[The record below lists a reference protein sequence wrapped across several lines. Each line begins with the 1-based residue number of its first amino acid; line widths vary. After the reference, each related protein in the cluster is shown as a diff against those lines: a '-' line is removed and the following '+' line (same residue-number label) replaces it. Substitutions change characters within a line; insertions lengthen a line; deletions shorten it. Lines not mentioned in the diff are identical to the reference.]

1 MVAAAVTLLFF
12 LLAIFA
18 SVLAVQN
25 PFDPAQL
32 QLMNSRISPLWTADG
47 QSPFLLGT
55 DEQGRDVFSAILYG
69 LRISLTVGVLGVIFA
84 GALGIT
90 LGLIAGYVGGAVD
103 NVIMRIADVQL
114 TFPAILI
121 ALLVNGVAKS
131 VLGNRLDAMSTLTVL
146 VIAIGLSFWV
156 QYARTVRGSVM
167 VEKNKDYVA
176 AAQLIGLPAPKIM
189 LRHVLPNTMGPV
201 LVIATI
207 NLALAI
213 ITEATLSFLG
223 AGMPDTMPSLG
234 TLIRIGNNYLFAG
247 EWWIVAFPGF
257 ALAGLIVCHQPARRL
272 AARRAQSKAQMTAPV
287 LSVRDLRVE
296 FVTRRD
302 TLRAIDGVSFDI
314 AKGEVLGVVG
324 ESGAGKSVTGL
335 AVIGLIDPPGRISGG
350 EIHLLGHADRP
361 SAAGGD
367 PPRQGQTDRHDLQ
380 DPLTSLN
387 PLYKIGD
394 QIIETI
400 RTHTSLSETAA
411 RKRAIDLLAEVGIP
425 APEKRIDA
433 YPHEFSGG
441 MRQRVVIALAIC
453 AEPELIIADEPT
465 TALDVSVQAQII
477 ALIKRLGRDH
487 GTAVM
492 LVTHDMGVIAET
504 CDRVAVM
511 YAGRIAEIGPV
522 QDIVQNPLHPYAK
535 GLMGAI
541 PTLAGEEKRLVQ
553 IPGSMPRLSAIPAG
567 CSFNPRCAFAFDR
580 CRVERPEPLPQGAQ
594 AVACHL
600 YDTAARGN
608 RGMSASSFVEIE
620 ESAPRV
626 RRLKAV
632 AQSRARRRPSGIP
645 EGGRRRH
652 LRHPQGRD
660 LCPRRR
666 VRIGQD
672 HGRTHG
678 RRPVAADF
686 GRSRD
691 RRRLDD

>member
-1 MVAAAVTLLFF
+1 
-12 LLAIFA
+12 
-18 SVLAVQN
+18 
-25 PFDPAQL
+25 
-32 QLMNSRISPLWTADG
+32 
-47 QSPFLLGT
+47 
-55 DEQGRDVFSAILYG
+55 
-69 LRISLTVGVLGVIFA
+69 
-84 GALGIT
+84 
-90 LGLIAGYVGGAVD
+90 
-103 NVIMRIADVQL
+103 
-114 TFPAILI
+114 
-121 ALLVNGVAKS
+121 
-131 VLGNRLDAMSTLTVL
+131 
-146 VIAIGLSFWV
+146 
-156 QYARTVRGSVM
+156 
-167 VEKNKDYVA
+167 
-176 AAQLIGLPAPKIM
+176 
-189 LRHVLPNTMGPV
+189 
-201 LVIATI
+201 
-207 NLALAI
+207 
-213 ITEATLSFLG
+213 
-223 AGMPDTMPSLG
+223 
-234 TLIRIGNNYLFAG
+234 
-247 EWWIVAFPGF
+247 
-257 ALAGLIVCHQPARRL
+257 
-272 AARRAQSKAQMTAPV
+272 MTAPI

-350 EIHLLGHADRP
+350 EIHLLGKRIDHL
-361 SAAGGD
+361 
-367 PPRQGQTDRHDLQ
+367 PPEEIRRVRGKRIGMIFQ

-394 QIIETI
+394 QIVETI
-400 RTHTSLSETAA
+400 RTHANLSETAA

-477 ALIKRLGRDH
+477 TLIKRLGRDH

-522 QDIVQNPLHPYAK
+522 QDVVQNPLHPYAK

-541 PTLAGEEKRLVQ
+541 PTLAGEDKRLVQ

-600 YDTAARGN
+600 YDTAAK
-608 RGMSASSFVEIE
+608 E
-620 ESAPRV
+620 
-626 RRLKAV
+626 
-632 AQSRARRRPSGIP
+632 
-645 EGGRRRH
+645 
-652 LRHPQGRD
+652 
-660 LCPRRR
+660 
-666 VRIGQD
+666 
-672 HGRTHG
+672 T
-678 RRPVAADF
+678 AA
-686 GRSRD
+686 
-691 RRRLDD
+691 